1 MYKNYFK
8 RFLDV
13 LIATSAFILLSP
25 ITITISLILLYA
37 NKGTPFFTQP
47 RPGKNE
53 KIFHILKFKTMNDG
67 IGINGEL
74 LQDSERITRVGDFLR
89 KTSLDEIPQLIN
101 VIKGDMGLVG
111 PRPLRVRYLPY
122 YTKKESVRHSIRPGI
137 TGLAQ
142 VSGRNSINWDEKLKK
157 DVEYIERISFLLDF
171 KILLKTV
178 HKIFNSSNINL
189 NPENDSLDEYR
200 SRIKK
205 MDLS

>member
-1 MYKNYFK
+1 MYKKYFK
-8 RFLDV
+8 RILDV
-13 LIATSAFILLSP
+13 LIALCAFIVLSP
-25 ITITISLILLYA
+25 VTILISLVLLYT

-53 KIFHILKFKTMNDG
+53 KVFQILKFKTMKDPIEN
-67 IGINGEL
+67 NGKL
-74 LQDSERITRVGDFLR
+74 LQDSERITKVGNFLR

-122 YTKKESVRHSIRPGI
+122 YTTKERVRHTIRPGI

-142 VSGRNSINWDEKLKK
+142 VSGRNSINWDEKLEK
-157 DVEYIERISFLLDF
+157 DVEYIEGISFLLDF

-178 HKIFNSSNINL
+178 YKIFNSAEINL
-189 NPENDSLDEYR
+189 EPENDSLDEYR
-200 SRIKK
+200 SSTKK
-205 MDLS
+205 MDLL